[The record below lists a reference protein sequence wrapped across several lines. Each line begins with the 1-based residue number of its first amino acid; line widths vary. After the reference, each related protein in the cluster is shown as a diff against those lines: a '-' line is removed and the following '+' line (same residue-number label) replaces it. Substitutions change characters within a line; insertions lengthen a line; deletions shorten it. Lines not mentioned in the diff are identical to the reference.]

1 MSLWEERN
9 GATLADLVE
18 PEVRKLVVTGSR
30 DISPAGIVYAARIV
44 RRAKEL
50 GWLVGVGDADGVD
63 LAVIRACDKI
73 EVPVT
78 VHGAYGKVRNE
89 TRTGANKPLDM
100 TYLERNDLMA
110 EACDICIA
118 IWNGESNGTRYTF
131 SKARELG
138 KEVHVK
144 VFK

>member
-1 MSLWEERN
+1 MSIWPERN
-9 GATLADLVE
+9 GLQFPDGDE
-18 PEVRKLVVTGSR
+18 SDVRKLVITGSR
-30 DISPAGIVYAARIV
+30 DISPAGIVYCARLV
-44 RRAKEL
+44 RRAKEV

-63 LAVIRACDKI
+63 LAVIEACDRI

-78 VHGAYGKVRNE
+78 VHGAYGKVRNK

-118 IWNGESNGTRYTF
+118 VWNGESNGTRYTIE
-131 SKARELG
+131 KARELG